1 MATVVPWSFGVTGR
15 TAVFVLIVG
24 NNLGA
29 RAALESAV
37 ADFGLDWQIELADN
51 DAAALAIA
59 AQRTVDVAVVDLR
72 APGVNGPAL
81 LAAIRQRYPEVVR
94 LLLIDDAQQDDAMRV
109 LDSAHRFLNQP
120 LRADELIEAVESVGR
135 SEEHTSELQSL
146 M

>member
-1 MATVVPWSFGVTGR
+1 MRISDWSSDVCSSD
-15 TAVFVLIVG
+15 L
-24 NNLGA
+24 
-29 RAALESAV
+29 
-37 ADFGLDWQIELADN
+37 IELADN

-109 LDSAHRFLNQP
+109 LDSAHRFLNKP
-120 LRADELIEAVESVGR
+120 LRADELIEAEIGR
-135 SEEHTSELQSL
+135 ASCREGVCQ
-146 M
+146 

>member
-1 MATVVPWSFGVTGR
+1 MRISDWSSDVCSSD
-15 TAVFVLIVG
+15 L
-24 NNLGA
+24 
-29 RAALESAV
+29 
-37 ADFGLDWQIELADN
+37 IELADN

-109 LDSAHRFLNQP
+109 LD
-120 LRADELIEAVESVGR
+120 R
-135 SEEHTSELQSL
+135 SEERRVGKECVRTCISRVSPDP
-146 M
+146 